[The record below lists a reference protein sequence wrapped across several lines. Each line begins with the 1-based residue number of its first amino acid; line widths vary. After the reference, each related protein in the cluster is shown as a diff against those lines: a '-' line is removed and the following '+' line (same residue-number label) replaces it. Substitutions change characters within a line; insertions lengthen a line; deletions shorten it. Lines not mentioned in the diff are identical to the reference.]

1 MNYKRG
7 LTFQVA
13 IFSPQSQYFFI
24 FSASN
29 RYSMI
34 LVGPTEN
41 IFTSWLT
48 FEQKTSVKRLKAL
61 SLRFVFEFLQRLQEN
76 AN

>member
-1 MNYKRG
+1 
-7 LTFQVA
+7 
-13 IFSPQSQYFFI
+13 
-24 FSASN
+24 
-29 RYSMI
+29 MI